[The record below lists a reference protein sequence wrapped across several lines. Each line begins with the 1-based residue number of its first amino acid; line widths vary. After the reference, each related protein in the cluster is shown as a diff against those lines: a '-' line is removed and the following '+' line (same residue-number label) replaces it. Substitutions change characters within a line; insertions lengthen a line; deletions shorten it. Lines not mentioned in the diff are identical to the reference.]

1 MTDDPNTIAVREH
14 FAHCLQVLGGPAAAS
29 RRLDIDERALRRFAS
44 GERPI
49 SAALMADMAAA
60 LRRLAA
66 DASAAEARIGLF
78 GSGAT

>member
-1 MTDDPNTIAVREH
+1 MTDDPNATAMREH

-49 SAALMADMAAA
+49 SPALMVDMAAA

-66 DASAAEARIGLF
+66 DASAAEARIATL
-78 GSGAT
+78 GSDAT